1 LIYVVIVDDHKIVVS
16 GLKSVL
22 ELDDRIRVSGT
33 ATDVATGRRLC
44 EELKPDVVILDV
56 RMPDSMGLAE
66 IPGFKQANPQMKVLI
81 LTGYG
86 DVAQDKALAMGAD
99 ALLTKELASDVIVE
113 TIYKWYP
120 EKTRN
125 GPLQSLSDREREVG
139 RLAAVGLTNPEIS
152 AKLFISVNTV
162 KTHLAR
168 VLDKFQVRD
177 RTELARRWP
186 EPL

>member
-1 LIYVVIVDDHKIVVS
+1 MIRVVIVDDHKIVVT

-22 ELDDRIRVSGT
+22 ELDDRIRVTGT
-33 ATDVATGRRLC
+33 ATDVETGRALC
-44 EELKPDVVILDV
+44 AQLKPDVVILDV
-56 RMPDSMGLAE
+56 RMPDSLGLAE
-66 IPGFKQANPQMKVLI
+66 IPSFKETNSRMKVLI

-99 ALLTKELASDVIVE
+99 ALLTKELASDVIVD
-113 TIYKWYP
+113 TIYRWYP
-120 EKTRN
+120 ERTRN